1 MPCGT
6 LCKQCARPF
15 TYGAFTRSGGPF
27 QNLRLNLTHQTLRA
41 APLSLATTRG
51 IVSFPQATKMFQFAW
66 FPRDALFYLRTRT
79 GACPPVDFSIR
90 TSPAQTAA
98 HTYPELFVVYHV
110 LLRHLTPRH
119 SPCALVASPNFRCGE
134 VRSLALQLLSLYFL
148 AMHLLKSCRA
158 NVVHPCRLHS
168 SPPPEFSPGEAI
180 HVRTYP
186 HLAAFCG

>member
-1 MPCGT
+1 
-6 LCKQCARPF
+6 
-15 TYGAFTRSGGPF
+15 
-27 QNLRLNLTHQTLRA
+27 
-41 APLSLATTRG
+41 
-51 IVSFPQATKMFQFAW
+51 MFQFAW

-79 GACPPVDFSIR
+79 WACPHVDFSIR

-180 HVRTYP
+180 HALYSSTWLPSAAENSRPTDLKSIWLTTIDTTTRDKNDPTSVGSRTVRHPYV
-186 HLAAFCG
+186 F